1 LRGKGLFLNKKTYI
15 YFKYLDS
22 KQDLTKKSADLINDY
37 YKEVGNSHD
46 GKGFVLVLWLDS
58 GECSVIAESFI
69 LDKRM
74 LKNPGISDMIP
85 RPQDNERE
93 PDEGWE
99 CIKGSILKNSGKI
112 F

>member
-1 LRGKGLFLNKKTYI
+1 MLWRDLREF
-15 YFKYLDS
+15 
-22 KQDLTKKSADLINDY
+22 SA
-37 YKEVGNSHD
+37 
-46 GKGFVLVLWLDS
+46 
-58 GECSVIAESFI
+58 IAETWI

-85 RPQDNERE
+85 RPQDNEQE

-99 CIKGSILKNSGKI
+99 CIKGSVLKNSGKH